1 MFQHIILIGRP
12 ITFLNSHFEVI
23 KWECGGHYIENLA
36 SWQIFLYKKCEKW
49 VFDCQILK
57 RKEKNCVK
65 NLPNSRVGSSI

>member
-36 SWQIFLYKKCEKW
+36 SWQIFLYKKCEK
-49 VFDCQILK
+49 
-57 RKEKNCVK
+57 
-65 NLPNSRVGSSI
+65 